1 MWCCS
6 RIRSILL
13 GTRGAPVVVAMAATP
28 GVRAGPVPAVC
39 LLRRRAI
46 QKLTEAIH
54 EFWFCGF
61 APEIAGRLQ
70 EVVTKLHGGVRLV
83 AQAYDLVRWS
93 REQLVMMAKREE
105 VPETVFTLVRQAA
118 LLAREVIVVAHF
130 TSLPA
135 GGRLNHDDFRRHM
148 ETAFRRWIDTELLS
162 ELSQSYSMVMMVG
175 KRREEFEASTGPMS
189 ERPMPIRVDQ
199 HDDPKVIGQYR
210 YVEKVDGRSKYI
222 NELNDLGVFMQLV
235 TNGRST
241 A

>member
-1 MWCCS
+1 
-6 RIRSILL
+6 
-13 GTRGAPVVVAMAATP
+13 MAATP

-54 EFWFCGF
+54 ELWFCGF
-61 APEIAGRLQ
+61 APEIADRLQ

-93 REQLVMMAKREE
+93 REQLAMMAKREE
-105 VPETVFTLVRQAA
+105 VPETVFTLVRQGA

-130 TSLPA
+130 TSLPG

-189 ERPMPIRVDQ
+189 ERPLPIRVDQ

-210 YVEKVDGRSKYI
+210 YVEK
-222 NELNDLGVFMQLV
+222 ELNDLGVFMQYDNHKWRMFCAANACYLV
-235 TNGRST
+235 RGATGKYELART
-241 A
+241 LIVT

>member
-1 MWCCS
+1 
-6 RIRSILL
+6 
-13 GTRGAPVVVAMAATP
+13 MAATP

-46 QKLTEAIH
+46 EKLTEAID
-54 EFWFCGF
+54 ELWFCGV
-61 APEIAGRLQ
+61 APGIADRLEH
-70 EVVTKLHGGVRLV
+70 EVVPKLDAGGVPRL

-93 REQLVMMAKREE
+93 REQLAMMCKREE
-105 VPETVFTLVRQAA
+105 VPETVFTLVRQGA

-135 GGRLNHDDFRRHM
+135 VVELNHNDFRRHM

-189 ERPMPIRVDQ
+189 ERPLPIRVDQ

-210 YVEKVDGRSKYI
+210 YVEKVNGRSKYM
-222 NELNDLGVFMQLV
+222 NELNDLGVFMQYDNHKWRMFCAANACYLV
-235 TNGRST
+235 RGATGK
-241 A
+241 